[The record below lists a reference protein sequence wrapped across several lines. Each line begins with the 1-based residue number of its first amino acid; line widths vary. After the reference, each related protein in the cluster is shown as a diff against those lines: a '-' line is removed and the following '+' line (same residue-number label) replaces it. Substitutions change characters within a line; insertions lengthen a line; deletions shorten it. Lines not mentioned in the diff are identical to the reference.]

1 MCISIIGS
9 STAISACGQRVLLEL
24 LKRRLRYAG
33 CRKVFM
39 EPNEVCRRQRRSTGA
54 FRRALAEA
62 CRVAMVTTVA
72 VRAGESEAP
81 VQSLERDIPEML

>member
-1 MCISIIGS
+1 
-9 STAISACGQRVLLEL
+9 
-24 LKRRLRYAG
+24 
-33 CRKVFM
+33 M